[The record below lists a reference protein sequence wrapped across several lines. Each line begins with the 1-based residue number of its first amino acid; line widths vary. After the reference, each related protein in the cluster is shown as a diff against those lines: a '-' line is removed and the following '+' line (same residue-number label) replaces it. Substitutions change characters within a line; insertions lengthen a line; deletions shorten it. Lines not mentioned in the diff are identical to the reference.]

1 MWLLFGPLAIIFAVL
16 NVIWTLKH
24 KEAKWFR
31 YLSLSFTILTLCAE
45 YSQVSRWVA
54 REDWSALLDV
64 IPYTS
69 DGICGLAIASILI
82 NSVSLFHK
90 SNTKTNL

>member
-1 MWLLFGPLAIIFAVL
+1 MWLLFGSLAIIFAVL

-31 YLSLSFTILTLCAE
+31 YFSLSFTILELCAE
-45 YSQVSRWVA
+45 YNQVSQWVVK
-54 REDWSALLDV
+54 EEWSALLDV

-69 DGICGLAIASILI
+69 ESICGLAISSILI
-82 NSVSLFHK
+82 NSVSLFRK
-90 SNTKTNL
+90 RNT

>member
-1 MWLLFGPLAIIFAVL
+1 MWLLFGSLAIIFAVL

-31 YLSLSFTILTLCAE
+31 YFSLSFTILELCAE
-45 YSQVSRWVA
+45 YNQVSQWVVK
-54 REDWSALLDV
+54 EDWSALLDV

-69 DGICGLAIASILI
+69 ESICGLAIASILI
-82 NSVSLFHK
+82 NSVSLFRKRH
-90 SNTKTNL
+90 T

>member
-31 YLSLSFTILTLCAE
+31 YFSLSFTILTLCDE
-45 YSQVSRWVA
+45 YNQVSQWVVK
-54 REDWSALLDV
+54 EDWSALLDV
-64 IPYTS
+64 IPYTA

-82 NSVSLFHK
+82 NSVSLFRKNK
-90 SNTKTNL
+90 S